1 MGHATF
7 GSAPFSVTNAGVI
20 KAESGT
26 IGGFTIDADEIK
38 STNLLLDSSNEKIT
52 VGSSN
57 AVTIQ
62 GGGTDNF
69 ITMGKTTFGQ
79 TTTAGII
86 IGMDATVP
94 TFDVTKGTGNDN
106 YVRFDG
112 TSGVD
117 IKTTNLE
124 VDATDLSFSS
134 TNKKIVLGGD
144 SDLNQIAIDADDADN
159 IPSIKLYSLGKVTTG
174 AATEIINMSVDD
186 DLYTTDAQINGTYT
200 TNVDKI
206 VRTYVSGAAAT
217 EAGSETIWASNV
229 WGTTAGHYEFVDWYV
244 DEDQNPPFSPAT
256 GVLSSQRIILGQDGY
271 SSPTGGGAGGNIE
284 NEAFNIGYDGMVTDV
299 KVEGISCRL
308 ECTDSTEYARFDRMD
323 VFVVGK
329 SSKSIISTEA
339 GSFKTGTTYVIP
351 PIYFTTEDRTFQ
363 IEIYFYQITMAA
375 AGGAGLGLWDMT
387 WGHNTSGA
395 NAVPTITTT
404 SYMGKTNITRKGFQ
418 TFSGPKNQVQFG
430 GQSKIVGNLEIV
442 TATDG
447 STGGSLA
454 VEDQVLI
461 GRRLTATGLSNILG
475 PGQGGPDLYV
485 NQSSPSDGIWCSGNV
500 TAYAS
505 DKRLK
510 ENILPIESAVNKALQ
525 IRGVEFDWK
534 DEAEDLGFYPRHKH
548 EPGLIAQEVEK
559 VVPEAVIPAPFNQR
573 YKTIDY
579 NKLIPLL
586 FGSIHELNSRI
597 EDLETKI
604 VELKNVKDI

>member
-1 MGHATF
+1 
-7 GSAPFSVTNAGVI
+7 
-20 KAESGT
+20 
-26 IGGFTIDADEIK
+26 
-38 STNLLLDSSNEKIT
+38 LLDSSNEKIT
-52 VGSSN
+52 VGSAN

-94 TFDVTKGTGNDN
+94 TFDLTKGTGNDN

-117 IKTTNLE
+117 IKTTKLE
-124 VDATDLSFSS
+124 VDATDIALSS
-134 TNKKIVLGGD
+134 TGKTIILGGD
-144 SDLNQIAIDADDADN
+144 TNKNQITIDAEDADS
-159 IPSIKLYSLGKVTTG
+159 IPSIKLYSLGKKTTSSQ
-174 AATEIINMSVDD
+174 TELINLSVDD
-186 DLYTTDAQINGTYT
+186 DLYTTDGQINATYAT
-200 TNVDKI
+200 DVDI
-206 VRTYVSGAAAT
+206 ITRTYVSGAAAT
-217 EAGSETIWASNV
+217 ESGTETIWGTNV
-229 WGTTAGHYEFVDWYV
+229 WGVTSGHYEFIDWYV
-244 DEDQNPPFSPAT
+244 DEDQELPFSPAT
-256 GVLSSQRIILGQDGY
+256 GVISGQRVLLGQAGY
-271 SSPTGGGAGGNIE
+271 SSPTGGGAGGNEE
-284 NEAFNIGYDGMVTDV
+284 NEAFNIGYDGMTTDV
-299 KVEGISCRL
+299 KVEGIQVRL
-308 ECTDSTEYARFDRMD
+308 ECNDSTEYARFNRID
-323 VFVVGK
+323 VFVIGK
-329 SSKSIISTEA
+329 SSKSILSTET
-339 GSFKTGTTYVIP
+339 STFKTGTVYVIP
-351 PIYFTTEDRTFQ
+351 PIYFTTEERTFT
-363 IEIYFYQITMAA
+363 IELYFYQITMAA
-375 AGGAGLGLWDMT
+375 AGGTAGAGLWDLT
-387 WGHNTSGA
+387 WGHNNSGG
-395 NAVPTITTT
+395 NAVPTITCT

-418 TFSGPKNQVQFG
+418 TFAGPKNQVLFG
-430 GQSKIVGNLEIV
+430 GQSKIVGNLEIIQAADD
-442 TATDG
+442 T
-447 STGGSLA
+447 TGGRLA

-461 GRRLTATGLSNILG
+461 GRRLTAATSQNIIG
-475 PGQGGPDLYV
+475 PSEGGPDLYV
-485 NQSSPSDGIWCSGNV
+485 NHSAGASDGIWCTGNV

-505 DKRLK
+505 DIRLK
-510 ENILPIESAVNKALQ
+510 ENILPIESAVHKALQ